1 MAVVMV
7 MHWPEVTPEQ
17 YEEAR
22 RRVRWEADA
31 PTGGLNHV
39 AWFEDDGLHVVDL
52 WESAADFERFAEE
65 RLMPVVKGEI
75 GIPGEPIVRYAD
87 LHAHF
92 VPDVPETTKV

>member
-7 MHWPEVTPEQ
+7 MHWPEATLEH

-22 RRVRWEADA
+22 RRVRWEEDA
-31 PTGGLNHV
+31 PIGGLNHV

-52 WESAADFERFAEE
+52 WESASDFERFAEE

-75 GIPGEPIVRYAD
+75 GIPGEPIVRYAA

-92 VPDVPETTKV
+92 VPEAARV